1 MTTNAVYAASGR
13 RKESV
18 ARAILTPGKG
28 TFVVNEKTV
37 NDYLCRETLVETAK
51 KPLTVVDLLGRMD
64 IVCHCNGGGVSGQA
78 GAISLAISRALLLYN
93 PDYRVALR
101 KEGLLTRD
109 PRSVE
114 RKKYG
119 RPKARKRF
127 QYSKR

>member
-1 MTTNAVYAASGR
+1 MTQATLNAASGR

-18 ARAILTPGKG
+18 ARAEIRPGKG
-28 TFVVNEKTV
+28 TFIVNEKPISE
-37 NDYLCRETLVETAK
+37 YLCRETLVATANR
-51 KPLTVVDLLGRMD
+51 PLAAVELMGRMD

-78 GAISLAISRALLLYN
+78 GAISLAVSRALVRMN
-93 PDYRVALR
+93 PEFRSVLR
-101 KEGLLTRD
+101 REGLLTRD
-109 PRSVE
+109 PRAVE

>member
-1 MTTNAVYAASGR
+1 MTVNVQNAATGR
-13 RKESV
+13 RKEAAAHAV
-18 ARAILTPGKG
+18 ITPGKG
-28 TFVVNEKTV
+28 TFTVNEKTLSE
-37 NDYLCRETLVETAK
+37 YLCRNTLVQVAQ
-51 KPLTVVDLLGRMD
+51 KPLAVVDLLGRFD
-64 IVCHCNGGGVSGQA
+64 VVCHCKGGGVSGQA
-78 GAISLAISRALLLYN
+78 GAISLAVSRALVQYN
-93 PDYRVALR
+93 AEYRGVLR